1 MTFASILLFLKPVF
15 DFIKMLWEIELKIPV
30 LLLMLIGLFGYWLHS
45 SALSDALEAQSK
57 QFVTVQEKATQE
69 ALKEAERDI
78 TTFLNK
84 RNANNIAERERLE
97 KIIQEHNQSAS
108 QKSQTLQDLED
119 EIQELLLRPS
129 TLPTVGELRNQST
142 R

>member
-1 MTFASILLFLKPVF
+1 MIWVLELLSIRIPAWVLAVVSTLFLAVIATQAISHHF
-15 DFIKMLWEIELKIPV
+15 ELKT
-30 LLLMLIGLFGYWLHS
+30 
-45 SALSDALEAQSK
+45 ALKEQSER
-57 QFVTVQEKATQE
+57 FVTVQEKATQE

-97 KIIQEHNQSAS
+97 KIIQEFSQSAS

-129 TLPTVGELRNQST
+129 TLPTVGELRNKPT

>member
-1 MTFASILLFLKPVF
+1 MTLTSALLFLKPVF
-15 DFIKMLWEIELKIPV
+15 GFIKTLWEIELKIPV
-30 LLLMLIGLFGYWLHS
+30 LLLMLMGLIGYWMHS
-45 SALSDALEAQSK
+45 SILSDALEAQSE

-69 ALKEAERDI
+69 ALKEVERDI

-84 RNANNIAERERLE
+84 RNADNIAERERLE
-97 KIIQEHNQSAS
+97 RIIQEFSQSAS
-108 QKSQTLQDLED
+108 EKSQTLQDLED

-129 TLPTVGELRNQST
+129 TLPTVGELRNKST